1 MGFIA
6 LFGICMK
13 NGVILISE
21 FHNNLKEKM
30 SLIGSIFLAVKVRT
44 RPVVMTAL
52 MVAMGLLPAA
62 ISTGIGSESQKPL
75 AIVIVSGLVTAT
87 IFTLLVFP
95 ILYFWAVKSKHF
107 KIDKMP
113 TISMFFGIIDRMYFC
128 PKEHNPPHIHVY

>member
-30 SLIGSIFLAVKVRT
+30 SLIESIFLAVKLRT

-75 AIVIVSGLVTAT
+75 AIVIIGGLVTAT

-95 ILYFWAVKSKHF
+95 ILYFWAVKSKHVA
-107 KIDKMP
+107 I
-113 TISMFFGIIDRMYFC
+113 
-128 PKEHNPPHIHVY
+128 